1 MKQRAWI
8 LGSLAVL
15 LAGGAIFV
23 QATMG
28 WSILIG
34 MLRYDT
40 RREGD
45 LKVGDAAPCVVL
57 HEIETGSATQ
67 LFDSPPARPVILVF
81 GSFT

>member
-1 MKQRAWI
+1 
-8 LGSLAVL
+8 
-15 LAGGAIFV
+15 
-23 QATMG
+23 
-28 WSILIG
+28 

-45 LKVGDAAPCVVL
+45 LKVGDAAPSVVL
-57 HEIETGSATQ
+57 HEIERGSPTQ

>member
-1 MKQRAWI
+1 MKKRAWI

-23 QATMG
+23 EATIG
-28 WSILIG
+28 WSMIVG

-45 LKVGDAAPCVVL
+45 LKVGDKAPSVVL
-57 HEIETGSATQ
+57 HEIETGAATQ
-67 LFDSPPARPVILVF
+67 LFDQPPLRPVILVF